1 MWRNISTLL
10 ICIALHFVSG
20 LQNDLVN
27 QKVNEHMVNYI
38 ELIGN
43 NIEKIENKELKSD
56 IEDLFKQFIPGLEQI
71 LSLENTSKK
80 LSLIHDILPEL
91 HKIEQLLNIV
101 NNVDTTNGNEK
112 DKKYR
117 IDDANANTAVD
128 KDILLTIYEH
138 LEEKDNNKSTSSLPP
153 WFPKESDMK
162 TTTKRPYQVLKNG
175 I

>member
-10 ICIALHFVSG
+10 TCIALRFVSG
-20 LQNDLVN
+20 LQKDLGN

-80 LSLIHDILPEL
+80 LRLIHCY
-91 HKIEQLLNIV
+91 
-101 NNVDTTNGNEK
+101 TT
-112 DKKYR
+112 
-117 IDDANANTAVD
+117 
-128 KDILLTIYEH
+128 LLT
-138 LEEKDNNKSTSSLPP
+138 
-153 WFPKESDMK
+153 
-162 TTTKRPYQVLKNG
+162 
-175 I
+175 